1 MESRFNNQWKSNIRW
16 KNSPIPRLGSNL
28 MEKLGI
34 ATPTFFK
41 EFHEKIK
48 QWIRTVLLVLVWHI
62 HSLD

>member
-16 KNSPIPRLGSNL
+16 KNSPIPRLGSNS

-41 EFHEKIK
+41 EFHLKNNSSK
-48 QWIRTVLLVLVWHI
+48 FHFLKFNL
-62 HSLD
+62 